1 MKIGIIGAGHM
12 GSELGKAWAVR
23 GHQIMYGLRN
33 VEKYQ
38 VVLQET
44 GAQHGTLEQATAFGE
59 AVLLAVGWPAMRE
72 VVPTLGYVQGKILID
87 ISNRMQT
94 TPGDAPTALED
105 VARMA
110 PGASIVKAFNTVS
123 AESLANPD
131 FGKARVTTFV
141 CGDDENAKR
150 SVISLAWD
158 AGLDAV
164 DAGPMSSAGM
174 VEGLTRLW
182 FVLAGH
188 YGRDSSFTLLRR

>member
-12 GSELGKAWAVR
+12 GSVLGKAWAAR

-33 VEKYQ
+33 VEKYGE
-38 VVLQET
+38 VLQET

-59 AVLLAVGWPAMRE
+59 AVLLAVGWPDLRE
-72 VVPTLGYVQGKILID
+72 VVPGLGYVQGKILID
-87 ISNRMQT
+87 ISNRSQT
-94 TPGDAPTALED
+94 TPGDAGSAMED

-110 PGASIVKAFNTVS
+110 PGAAVVKAFNTIS

-131 FGKARVTTFV
+131 FGKARATTFV

-150 SVISLAWD
+150 VVVSLAWD

-164 DAGPMSSAGM
+164 DAGPASSAPM
-174 VEGLTRLW
+174 VEGLTKLW
-182 FVLAGH
+182 FVLAAR
-188 YGRDSSFTLLRR
+188 YGRESSFTLLRR

>member
-1 MKIGIIGAGHM
+1 MKIGIIGAGRI
-12 GSELGKAWAVR
+12 GSALGKAWAAR

-33 VEKYQ
+33 VEKYAE
-38 VVLQET
+38 VLQET

-72 VVPTLGYVQGKILID
+72 VVPALGYVQGKVLID
-87 ISNRMQT
+87 PSNRSQGA
-94 TPGDAPTALED
+94 PGDAPSALED
-105 VARMA
+105 VARLA
-110 PGASIVKAFNTVS
+110 PGALAVKAFNTVS

-164 DAGPMSSAGM
+164 DAGPVTSAAL
-174 VEGLTRLW
+174 VEGLARLW
-182 FVLAGH
+182 FVLAGR
-188 YGRDSSFTLLRR
+188 YGRESSFTLLRR

>member
-12 GSELGKAWAVR
+12 GSVLGKAWAAR
-23 GHQIMYGLRN
+23 GHQLMYGLRN
-33 VEKYQ
+33 VEKYEE
-38 VVLQET
+38 VLQET

-59 AVLLAVGWPAMRE
+59 AVVLAVGWPALRE
-72 VVPTLGYVQGKILID
+72 VVPALGYVQGKILVD
-87 ISNRMQT
+87 ISNRVQT
-94 TPGDAPTALED
+94 TPGDAATAMED

-110 PGASIVKAFNTVS
+110 PGALLVKAFNTVS
-123 AESLANPD
+123 AESMANPD

-150 SVISLAWD
+150 TVISLAWD

-164 DAGPMSSAGM
+164 DAGPMTSAGL

-182 FVLAGH
+182 LVLAGR
-188 YGRDSSFTLLRR
+188 YGRESSYTLLRR